1 MDSASQI
8 ALRMAA
14 TSTPT
19 EDGVPASPLLRL
31 PMEIRLMIY
40 EYMLLPSTQPTTT
53 QGTSVAN
60 LLPDFHTYFS
70 EDTNNDPFTLSVRTI
85 DPWLGAQ
92 ASRTWRRRSTYHV
105 RTGTFPHYT
114 QSFTNVYSSA
124 IKGPFLTTTT
134 PTTYRVL
141 LSPYTAH
148 LRSTVPSLLSINR
161 QVHAEAAK
169 ILYSTYTFAFHTSI
183 EAAVPFLSD
192 LTPFSRSHVK
202 NLSITKK
209 ALPYTKE
216 FDRAEW
222 ESLCAYLADA
232 SRVPPPTSQT
242 PLNPNTAWSNTDLQN
257 GPEAPTMFLQHLH
270 LNIIAGRPEGG
281 WNHITAPTASDY
293 TTMLRMKQQ
302 WGASTGGM
310 DLEWAEQLMAVQ
322 GLRNVSVKALVEHCA
337 PVQSE
342 KAAFW
347 VAFSKSVEEGG
358 FGEWIRGSMT
368 GS

>member
-1 MDSASQI
+1 MDTVSSQ
-8 ALRMAA
+8 MAFRTA
-14 TSTPT
+14 APSTPT
-19 EDGVPASPLLRL
+19 DNGLPSSPLLRL
-31 PMEIRLMIY
+31 PLEIRLMIY
-40 EYMLLPSTQPTTT
+40 EHMLLPSSQPTTT
-53 QGTSVAN
+53 QSISVAN

-105 RTGTFPHYT
+105 RTGTFSHY
-114 QSFTNVYSSA
+114 QAQFTNVYSSN

-148 LRSTVPSLLSINR
+148 LRHTVPSLLSINR
-161 QVHAEAAK
+161 QIHDEASK

-192 LTPFSRSHVK
+192 LTPASRSHLK
-202 NLSITKK
+202 RLSITKK

-222 ESLCAYLADA
+222 ESLCNYLANA
-232 SRVPPPTSQT
+232 STAAPQAPTT
-242 PLNPNTAWSNTDLQN
+242 NPNTTWA
-257 GPEAPTMFLQHLH
+257 APQTVPAPSMFLQHLH
-270 LNIIAGRPEGG
+270 LNIIAGRPDNG
-281 WNHITAPTASDY
+281 WDHITAPTAQDY
-293 TTMLRMKQQ
+293 ATMLRMKQQ
-302 WGASTGGM
+302 WGGGSIGGM
-310 DLEWAEQLMAVQ
+310 DLEWAEQLMRIR
-322 GLRNVSVKALVEHCA
+322 GLRSVAVKALVEHCA
-337 PVQSE
+337 RPVSE
-342 KAAFW
+342 KLAFW

-358 FGEWIRGSMT
+358 FGEWVRGSMIAQH
-368 GS
+368 S

>member
-1 MDSASQI
+1 MDQI
-8 ALRMAA
+8 AYRMAGP
-14 TSTPT
+14 SSLGND
-19 EDGVPASPLLRL
+19 ELPASPLLRL
-31 PMEIRLMIY
+31 PMEIRLIIY

-53 QGTSVAN
+53 HGTSVAN

-105 RTGTFPHYT
+105 RTGTFPHY
-114 QSFTNVYSSA
+114 QAQFTNVYSSN

-148 LRSTVPSLLSINR
+148 LRHTVPCLLSINR
-161 QVHAEAAK
+161 QIHAEASK

-192 LTPFSRSHVK
+192 LTPFSRSHIK
-202 NLSITKK
+202 RLSFTKK

-222 ESLCAYLADA
+222 ESLCAYLSDA
-232 SRVPPPTSQT
+232 SRIPVQPPT
-242 PLNPNTAWSNTDLQN
+242 LNPNTNWVTPQN
-257 GPEAPTMFLQHLH
+257 VPTSPSMFLQNLH
-270 LNIIAGRPEGG
+270 LNIIAGRPNNG
-281 WNHITAPTASDY
+281 WEHIIAPTAQDY
-293 TTMLRMKQQ
+293 ATMIRMKQQ
-302 WGASTGGM
+302 WGGGSAGGM
-310 DLEWAEQLMAVQ
+310 DLEWAEQLMRIR
-322 GLRNVSVKALVEHCA
+322 GLRGISVKALVEHCA
-337 PVQSE
+337 RPVSE
-342 KAAFW
+342 KLAFW

-358 FGEWIRGSMT
+358 FGEWVRSVMIEQ
-368 GS
+368 